1 MNVTI
6 VNDNG
11 TINISSD
18 VIAAIAGNV
27 ALNSY
32 GVVGMSARRPSEDWA
47 ELLGIENIAKGISV
61 EVEDN
66 AITVSMHVIIKYG
79 IAINTVADNIIS
91 AVRYTIKK
99 MTGVNV
105 AWVKFFVEGVRL

>member
-1 MNVTI
+1 MNVI
-6 VNDNG
+6 LENENG

-32 GVVGMSARRPSEDWA
+32 GVVGMSARKPSEDWA
-47 ELLGIENIAKGISV
+47 ELLGIENVTKGINV
-61 EVEDN
+61 EVVDN
-66 AITVSMHVIIKYG
+66 QVTVSLHVIIKYG

-91 AVRYTIKK
+91 AVHYTIEN
-99 MTGVNV
+99 MTGIKVS
-105 AWVKFFVEGVRL
+105 WIKFFVEGVRL

>member
-1 MNVTI
+1 MNITI

-11 TINISSD
+11 TINISSN

-32 GVVGMSARRPSEDWA
+32 GVVGMSARKATEDWA
-47 ELLGIENIAKGISV
+47 ELLGIENVTKGISV
-61 EVEDN
+61 DVAENTV
-66 AITVSMHVIIKYG
+66 TVSIHVIIKYG

-91 AVRYTIKK
+91 AVCYTIKK
-99 MTGVNV
+99 MTGIEV